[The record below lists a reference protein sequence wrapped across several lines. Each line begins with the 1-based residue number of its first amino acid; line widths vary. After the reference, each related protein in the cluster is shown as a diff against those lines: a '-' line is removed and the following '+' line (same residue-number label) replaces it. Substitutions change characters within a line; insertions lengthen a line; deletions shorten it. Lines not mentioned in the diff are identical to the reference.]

1 MVVQTRFFSCG
12 FSISHANSAHRPSSV
27 RCARSRRPPGPG
39 GPRVRF
45 PFPPAERVMQTIG
58 SSAAEP
64 SLSSLG
70 YSVAEQRRTKRRR
83 GPHVVGARS
92 RCEGKISSGRLARA
106 SGGAIRRACASAL
119 AARFEQISNATVR
132 WCAPKDSGGAKP
144 MIEVFAVWTTF
155 FLPNRVGYLTDEVLR
170 HHHVG
175 LQCPKGI
182 G

>member
-1 MVVQTRFFSCG
+1 MGRASFPVYFPVTRESPSRDG
-12 FSISHANSAHRPSSV
+12 FAPDCLLQR
-27 RCARSRRPPGPG
+27 
-39 GPRVRF
+39 
-45 PFPPAERVMQTIG
+45 RVMQTIG

-70 YSVAEQRRTKRRR
+70 FSVAEQRRTKRRR

-155 FLPNRVGYLTDEVLR
+155 FP
-170 HHHVG
+170 
-175 LQCPKGI
+175 PKSRRLSYG
-182 G
+182 